1 MLAVLW
7 KLFGNEFGFY
17 EFLFILLFAAI
28 AIALIYGIDFIYRKF
43 KR

>member
-1 MLAVLW
+1 MLAIIW
-7 KLFGNEFGFY
+7 KLFNKGIGLY

-28 AIALIYGIDFIYRKF
+28 AIALIYGIDFIYKKL